1 MSRIVM
7 LPTVLVTR
15 YQVVDREHVGAPPE
29 VADTPRHLDRLERD
43 VAARG
48 FQVPLDLKFNREFAT
63 LDGHHRIA
71 VARRLDLDL
80 VPVVLSELPLS
91 PRPWWAQD
99 MHAEDYERLR
109 QALTGVG

>member
-1 MSRIVM
+1 MSRVVL
-7 LPTVLVTR
+7 LPTELVTR

-29 VADTPRHLDRLERD
+29 VADTPRHLDRLELD

-48 FQVPLDLKFNREFAT
+48 ILVPLDLRFNREFAT

-71 VARRLDLDL
+71 VARRLDLDV
-80 VPVVLSELPLS
+80 VPVALSELPLS

-99 MHAEDYERLR
+99 MHAEDYEQLR
-109 QALTGVG
+109 RALDDEE

>member
-48 FQVPLDLKFNREFAT
+48 ILVPLDLRFNREFAT
-63 LDGHHRIA
+63 LDGHHRVA
-71 VARRLDLDL
+71 VARRLELEN
-80 VPVVLSELPLS
+80 VPVALSELPLS

-99 MHAEDYERLR
+99 MRAGDYEQLR
-109 QALTGVG
+109 RALTGAG